1 MSDSEMGP
9 LALSTRLRRLGRRTT
24 IGLDAICR
32 EMELDVEPRWF
43 GCLQLLQKRGPLSV
57 TGVARA
63 LDQSHPAIIQLA
75 RTLKEKGLVW
85 DESYP
90 ADKRRR
96 LLLLSDQGRETVRHL
111 GPLWTAIDAAAR
123 RWMNEGGFD
132 LERAIDSLEK
142 RLDRDPMDD
151 RIRSELRRLD
161 YEAVQ
166 TDPMGPGDEKTFA
179 DLNRA
184 WIEEVFRMEDE
195 DRRVLFH
202 PRETIVER
210 GGQVYM
216 ARLEGETVGTCAL
229 IREEGGVFELGKMAV
244 DPAWQGRQ
252 VGARLC
258 DHAIAEARRLGAVTI
273 VLQTNDVLKTAMNLY
288 LSRGWVV
295 EKTGSTDER
304 YQRSNV
310 LMRLDL
316 D

>member
-1 MSDSEMGP
+1 MDAPETGP
-9 LALSTRLRRLGRRTT
+9 LALGTRLRRLGKLTSV
-24 IGLDAICR
+24 GLDAICR
-32 EMELDVEPRWF
+32 EMELEAEPRWF
-43 GCLQLLQKRGPLSV
+43 GCLQLLQQSGSLSV
-57 TGVARA
+57 TEIART
-63 LDQSHPAIIQLA
+63 LDQTHPAIVQLA
-75 RTLKEKGLVW
+75 RVLMKEDLVR
-85 DESYP
+85 DETDP
-90 ADKRRR
+90 ADRRRR
-96 LLLLSDQGRETVRHL
+96 LLSLSDKGREMARAL
-111 GPLWTAIDAAAR
+111 GPLWIAMDAAAR
-123 RWMNEGGFD
+123 EWMNEGGFD
-132 LERAIDSLEK
+132 LERAISDLEEK
-142 RLDRDPMDD
+142 LDRHPMDD
-151 RIRSELRRLD
+151 RIRSELRRMD

-166 TDPMGPGDEKTFA
+166 TEPMGPGDEKAFA

-184 WIEEVFRMEDE
+184 WIEEVFEMEDE
-195 DRRVLFH
+195 DKRVLYH

-229 IREEGGVFELGKMAV
+229 IRERDGVFELGKMAV

-258 DHAIAEARRLGAVTI
+258 DHVIAEARRMGAVALI
-273 VLQTNDVLKTAMNLY
+273 LQTNDVLETAMNLY

-304 YQRSNV
+304 YARSNV

>member
-1 MSDSEMGP
+1 MGP
-9 LALSTRLRRLGRRTT
+9 LALSARLRRLSRRTT

-32 EMELDVEPRWF
+32 EMELEVEPRWF
-43 GCLQLLQKRGPLSV
+43 GCLQLLQERGSLSV
-57 TGVARA
+57 TGIARA
-63 LDQSHPAIIQLA
+63 LDQTHPAIIQLA
-75 RTLKEKGLVW
+75 RTLKDRGLVR
-85 DESYP
+85 DERDP
-90 ADKRRR
+90 ADKRRH
-96 LLLLSDQGRETVRHL
+96 LLALSDQGHETARL
-111 GPLWTAIDAAAR
+111 LSPLWTAIDAAAR
-123 RWMNEGGFD
+123 RWMSEGGFD
-132 LERAIDSLEK
+132 LERAIDSLEE

-151 RIRSELRRLD
+151 RIRSELRRMD

-166 TDPMGPGDEKTFA
+166 TDPMGPGDEMIFA
-179 DLNRA
+179 DLNQT

-202 PRETIVER
+202 PRETIVDR

-229 IREEGGVFELGKMAV
+229 IREGDGVFELGKMAV

-258 DHAIAEARRLGAVTI
+258 DHVIAEARRLGAV
-273 VLQTNDVLKTAMNLY
+273 VLVLHTNDVLETAMNLY

-304 YQRSNV
+304 YERSNV